1 MCNIS
6 LDWNS
11 RIWLWIG
18 VFMFKYDVPKFNY
31 DITCSSS
38 GLGQLLSLIIMFEN
52 VRCVLSFWIEIQVGE
67 V

>member
-1 MCNIS
+1 
-6 LDWNS
+6 
-11 RIWLWIG
+11 
-18 VFMFKYDVPKFNY
+18 MFKYDVPKFNY